1 MKSFKLDEMTAGW
14 FVGDFEPSV
23 IRTSEFEV
31 AVKQY
36 SRGDREGKHVHKV
49 AQEVT
54 LILSGSVRMNSR
66 VFSAGDIVLLEPGE
80 PTNFEAITEGV
91 VTVVVKTPS
100 VIGDK
105 YVEEES

>member
-1 MKSFKLDEMTAGW
+1 MKSYKLNDMKLGW

-31 AVKQY
+31 AVKKY
-36 SRGDREGKHVHKV
+36 SRGSREEKHVHKI

-54 LILSGSVRMNSR
+54 LIIRGSVRMNSK

-80 PTNFEAITEGV
+80 PTNFEAISEEV

-105 YVEEES
+105 YFEEES